1 MTALAHDWYPV
12 DVPDNVK
19 VGEGSWLY
27 STFAFLHYRSR
38 RPVGVSIGRHTGV
51 YIDTLFDMGP
61 DAEVVIGDHC
71 TLAGPI
77 FSTARRVILGD
88 RVLLSS
94 RVLIAD
100 EAVAVP
106 PAAGLTTGR
115 PPETVVTIDDDAWVG
130 TGATLLAGAHIGPGA
145 VVGAA
150 AVVDFEVPAS
160 AIVAG
165 EPARIVGWA

>member
-1 MTALAHDWYPV
+1 
-12 DVPDNVK
+12 
-19 VGEGSWLY
+19 
-27 STFAFLHYRSR
+27 
-38 RPVGVSIGRHTGV
+38 
-51 YIDTLFDMGP
+51 
-61 DAEVVIGDHC
+61 
-71 TLAGPI
+71 
-77 FSTARRVILGD
+77 
-88 RVLLSS
+88 
-94 RVLIAD
+94 
-100 EAVAVP
+100 VP
-106 PAAGLTTGR
+106 PAAGLATGR